1 MRRLENIK
9 KRERVEGRGALRA
22 ANIFTSRGGVEG
34 KALFSFFFFSL
45 FFQLPLVCVTD
56 NSRAALTSAEARE
69 GESAG
74 QLVRLCCPFALY
86 AERDHSRLHGTGSEC
101 LEFQQ
106 VSRATGHSAPGHE
119 SYGRIRTPLPP
130 YCVVVQGRKAIG
142 TGLASD

>member
-1 MRRLENIK
+1 M
-9 KRERVEGRGALRA
+9 
-22 ANIFTSRGGVEG
+22 SRGR
-34 KALFSFFFFSL
+34 LFFLFFFF
-45 FFQLPLVCVTD
+45 FFLLPLVCVTD

-74 QLVRLCCPFALY
+74 QLVGLCCPLALY
-86 AERDHSRLHGTGSEC
+86 VERDHSRLHGTCNDC
-101 LEFQQ
+101 LELQQ
-106 VSRATGHSAPGHE
+106 VSRATGHSASGNE